1 MRILYLYC
9 HPVPES
15 FHGAI
20 RAVALAGLARAG
32 HEVDLCDLYAEGFDP
47 VLGAMERRVYHAVPE
62 NRRGVASYVERL
74 ERAEALIVQF
84 PTWCFGPPAMLKG
97 FLDRVFLPGVAFDL
111 GDPAQVRP
119 ALTRVRKL
127 AGLVTYGRTRLAA
140 WYMGDPP
147 RKLVMRYLRW
157 FVAPQASVAF
167 HALYNLN
174 TATDGERRAFL
185 LRVEQQMECF

>member
-84 PTWCFGPPAMLKG
+84 PTC
-97 FLDRVFLPGVAFDL
+97 
-111 GDPAQVRP
+111 
-119 ALTRVRKL
+119 
-127 AGLVTYGRTRLAA
+127 
-140 WYMGDPP
+140 
-147 RKLVMRYLRW
+147 
-157 FVAPQASVAF
+157 ASVPRPCSRASLTGCSCPGS
-167 HALYNLN
+167 HSTSAI
-174 TATDGERRAFL
+174 RRRFVL
-185 LRVEQQMECF
+185 P